1 MNEKDEIIEENTNLE
16 ENEPSQENNSEG
28 NIEPQAEENLSEEKE
43 TEKETTYSTDEEQEE
58 TESVENENKDDLKK
72 DDEKNEEEKQDIR
85 ELIKSFDPIE
95 YFDYVNLHIHSKFSD
110 GKAEFEDII
119 QQAKELGYKKIAI
132 CDHNTVEGH
141 KLYQDDVLIPAV
153 EFDCWC
159 GYVFLHLLAYGI
171 DVNNPVLDEFMA
183 KSKSETEA
191 DIVRIFAKRDIK
203 RLINAI
209 HEAGGIAVLA
219 HPACCWALNLDK
231 FVGKLVSYGLD
242 GIEVHYPYRRHRAII
257 RFASLR
263 QIKDIAE
270 KYNLIVTGGTDCH
283 TRNIMSY

>member
-43 TEKETTYSTDEEQEE
+43 TEEKDF
-58 TESVENENKDDLKK
+58 ESVEEQQKQQ
-72 DDEKNEEEKQDIR
+72 EEQDIR

-141 KLYQDDVLIPAV
+141 KLYQDEVLIPAV

-203 RLINAI
+203 RFINAI

>member
-28 NIEPQAEENLSEEKE
+28 NIEPQTEENLSKENETEEK
-43 TEKETTYSTDEEQEE
+43 TI
-58 TESVENENKDDLKK
+58 ESVEEQQKQQ
-72 DDEKNEEEKQDIR
+72 EEQDIR

-141 KLYQDDVLIPAV
+141 KLYQDEVLIPAV

>member
-16 ENEPSQENNSEG
+16 ENEPSQENNSAG
-28 NIEPQAEENLSEEKE
+28 DIEPQAEENLSEEKE
-43 TEKETTYSTDEEQEE
+43 TEEKDI
-58 TESVENENKDDLKK
+58 ESVEEQQKQQ
-72 DDEKNEEEKQDIR
+72 EEQDIK

-141 KLYQDDVLIPAV
+141 KLYQDEVLIPAV

-270 KYNLIVTGGTDCH
+270 KYNLIITGGTDCH

>member
-16 ENEPSQENNSEG
+16 ENEPSQENNSAG

-141 KLYQDDVLIPAV
+141 KLYQDEVLIPAV

-270 KYNLIVTGGTDCH
+270 KYNLIITGGTDCH

>member
-28 NIEPQAEENLSEEKE
+28 NIEPQAEENLSEENE
-43 TEKETTYSTDEEQEE
+43 TEENETEENETEE
-58 TESVENENKDDLKK
+58 KDIESVEEQQKQQ
-72 DDEKNEEEKQDIR
+72 EEQDIR

-219 HPACCWALNLDK
+219 HPACCWALSLDK

>member
-16 ENEPSQENNSEG
+16 ENEPSQENNSAG
-28 NIEPQAEENLSEEKE
+28 DIEPQAEENLSEEKE

-58 TESVENENKDDLKK
+58 TESVENKNKDDLKK

-141 KLYQDDVLIPAV
+141 KLYQDEVLIPAV

-203 RLINAI
+203 RLINTI

-270 KYNLIVTGGTDCH
+270 KYNLIITGGTDCH

>member
-43 TEKETTYSTDEEQEE
+43 TEEKDI
-58 TESVENENKDDLKK
+58 ESVE
-72 DDEKNEEEKQDIR
+72 EKQEEQDIR

-141 KLYQDDVLIPAV
+141 KLYQDEVLIPAV

-270 KYNLIVTGGTDCH
+270 KYNLIITGGTDCH

>member
-153 EFDCWC
+153 EFDWWC

>member
-16 ENEPSQENNSEG
+16 ENEPSQENNSAG
-28 NIEPQAEENLSEEKE
+28 DIEPQAEENLSEEKE

-58 TESVENENKDDLKK
+58 TESVENENKNDLKK

-141 KLYQDDVLIPAV
+141 KLYQDEVLIPAV

-263 QIKDIAE
+263 QIKDIAK
-270 KYNLIVTGGTDCH
+270 KYNLIITGGTDCH

>member
-28 NIEPQAEENLSEEKE
+28 NIEPQAEENLSEENE
-43 TEKETTYSTDEEQEE
+43 TEEKDI
-58 TESVENENKDDLKK
+58 ESVEEQQKQQ
-72 DDEKNEEEKQDIR
+72 EEQDIR

-95 YFDYVNLHIHSKFSD
+95 YFEYVKLHIHSKFSD

-141 KLYQDDVLIPAV
+141 KLYQDEVLIPAV

>member
-28 NIEPQAEENLSEEKE
+28 NIEPQAEENLSEENE
-43 TEKETTYSTDEEQEE
+43 TEEKDI
-58 TESVENENKDDLKK
+58 ESVEEQQKQQ
-72 DDEKNEEEKQDIR
+72 EEQDIR

>member
-1 MNEKDEIIEENTNLE
+1 MNEQDKNIEENKELDKTETKSDEIEDENVDSQLE
-16 ENEPSQENNSEG
+16 ETVSESN
-28 NIEPQAEENLSEEKE
+28 NIEESESEESQN
-43 TEKETTYSTDEEQEE
+43 TEEIEED
-58 TESVENENKDDLKK
+58 NKP
-72 DDEKNEEEKQDIR
+72 DIR
-85 ELIKSFDPIE
+85 ELIKSFEPIE

-110 GKAEFEDII
+110 GKADFEDII
-119 QQAKELGYKKIAI
+119 RQAKELGYKKIAI

-141 KLYQDDVLIPAV
+141 KLYQDEVLIPAV

-191 DIVRIFAKRDIK
+191 DIVRIFAKRDIR

-263 QIKDIAE
+263 QIKDIAA

-283 TRNIMSY
+283 TRNIISY

>member
-1 MNEKDEIIEENTNLE
+1 M
-16 ENEPSQENNSEG
+16 
-28 NIEPQAEENLSEEKE
+28 
-43 TEKETTYSTDEEQEE
+43 
-58 TESVENENKDDLKK
+58 
-72 DDEKNEEEKQDIR
+72 
-85 ELIKSFDPIE
+85 IKSFDPIE

-110 GKAEFEDII
+110 GKADFEDII
-119 QQAKELGYKKIAI
+119 RQAKELGYKKIAI

-141 KLYQDDVLIPAV
+141 KLYQDKVLIPAV

-203 RLINAI
+203 QLISAI

-257 RFASLR
+257 RFATLR
-263 QIKDIAE
+263 QIKDIAQ

-283 TRNIMSY
+283 TRNIMAY

>member
-43 TEKETTYSTDEEQEE
+43 TEEKDI
-58 TESVENENKDDLKK
+58 ESVEEQQ
-72 DDEKNEEEKQDIR
+72 EEQDIR

-141 KLYQDDVLIPAV
+141 KLYQDEVLIPAV

-270 KYNLIVTGGTDCH
+270 KYNLIITGGTDCH

>member
-43 TEKETTYSTDEEQEE
+43 TEEKDI
-58 TESVENENKDDLKK
+58 ESVEEQQKQQ
-72 DDEKNEEEKQDIR
+72 EEQDIR

-141 KLYQDDVLIPAV
+141 KLYQDEVLIPAV

>member
-28 NIEPQAEENLSEEKE
+28 NIEPQAEENLSKENE